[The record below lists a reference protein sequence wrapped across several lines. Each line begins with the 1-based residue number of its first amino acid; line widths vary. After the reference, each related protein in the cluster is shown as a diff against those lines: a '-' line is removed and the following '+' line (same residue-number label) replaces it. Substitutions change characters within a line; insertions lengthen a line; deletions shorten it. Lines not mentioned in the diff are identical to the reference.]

1 MIARNE
7 GKAGGLGKPETEKR
21 WGIKNLPHNRPRL
34 NPPPTAADSP
44 IFFFVVPPK
53 TPEKIKK
60 SHGIPLV
67 RGWVAPTVWDVALE
81 SLTSILLTDL
91 VNERC
96 LKNRN

>member
-21 WGIKNLPHNRPRL
+21 WGIKNLPHN
-34 NPPPTAADSP
+34 DSP
-44 IFFFVVPPK
+44 IFFVVPPK